1 MSAEI
6 PFDHS
11 VMADSMKP
19 ARIDKAP
26 NPAKKNIEQGSK
38 GLEKNGVKPR
48 SQSAEQFVRDQSDGA
63 IPRNAS
69 PEELE
74 PWPERLQPSQ
84 DRLIVL
90 ETSSDPDESPVS
102 RRQAAQEAGEIM
114 DEWGSEFSD
123 DLDMDALETALTKYP
138 SDAIY
143 GLVGSVS
150 GYPSEMRTQW
160 LNDRLAQL
168 NKTADIPGMTELVDK
183 LTDQYAVSTQQGAEF
198 ELDWIAAHTDQIR
211 SVGLETV
218 ESIDSDGRAKGWK
231 QGVDVVLKDD
241 TAVELKCYD
250 FSRPSYQK
258 GAGVDGP
265 LRQVERDITKQGFS
279 RVELIFDT
287 SFGDMPD
294 AFRQRLETGIDD
306 LRGRFPHVKIDYE
319 TWKRKY

>member
-1 MSAEI
+1 MSPEK
-6 PFDHS
+6 PFDHG
-11 VMADSMKP
+11 VMGDSIKP
-19 ARIDKAP
+19 VRIDRAA
-26 NPAKKNIEQGSK
+26 NLAKMNIEQGSK
-38 GLEKNGVKPR
+38 VLKKDGVKPR
-48 SQSAEQFVRDQSDGA
+48 SQSAEQLMRDQSDMPM
-63 IPRNAS
+63 PRNAS

-74 PWPERLQPSQ
+74 PRPERLQPSQ

-90 ETSSDPDESPVS
+90 ETSSDSDESPVS
-102 RRQAAQEAGEIM
+102 RRQAAEEAREIM
-114 DEWGSEFSD
+114 EEWGSEYSD

-168 NKTADIPGMTELVDK
+168 NKTADIPGMTEMVDK
-183 LTDQYAVSTQQGAEF
+183 LTDQFAVPTQQGAEF

-258 GAGVDGP
+258 GAGVEGP
-265 LRQVERDITKQGFS
+265 LRQAERDLTRQSFS
-279 RVELIFDT
+279 RVKLVFGT

-294 AFRQRLETGIDD
+294 AFRRRLEAGIDD
-306 LRGRFPHVKIDYE
+306 LRARFPGAKIDYE

>member
-1 MSAEI
+1 MSAET
-6 PFDHS
+6 PFNHG
-11 VMADSMKP
+11 VMADGTKP
-19 ARIDKAP
+19 ASIDKAA
-26 NPAKKNIEQGSK
+26 NPAKKNIEQLSK
-38 GLEKNGVKPR
+38 VLEKNGVKPR
-48 SQSAEQFVRDQSDGA
+48 SQSAEQLMRGQSDVP
-63 IPRNAS
+63 ITTNAS
-69 PEELE
+69 PEELG
-74 PWPERLQPSQ
+74 PRPERLQPSQ

-90 ETSSDPDESPVS
+90 ETSSDSDESPVS
-102 RRQAAQEAGEIM
+102 RRQAAEEAREIM
-114 DEWGSEFSD
+114 EEWGSEYSD

-160 LNDRLAQL
+160 LNDRLVQL

-183 LTDQYAVSTQQGAEF
+183 LTDQFAVPTQQGAEF
-198 ELDWIAAHTDQIR
+198 ELDWIAAHASEIR

-218 ESIDSDGRAKGWK
+218 ESIDSDGRAKGMK
-231 QGVDVVLKDD
+231 QGVDVMLKDG

-258 GAGVDGP
+258 GAGVEGP
-265 LRQVERDITKQGFS
+265 LRQVERDIARQGFS
-279 RVELIFDT
+279 RVKLVFDT

-294 AFRQRLETGIDD
+294 AFRRRLEAGIDD
-306 LRGRFPHVKIDYE
+306 LRARFPGAKIDYE